1 MQTGYIETT
10 SGVVPPPILR
20 AENVRKTYRRNG
32 ISTEV
37 LKGVDFSVNHGE
49 FVSIVGA
56 SGSGK
61 STLLHLM
68 GTLDSPDAGA
78 IWLGDRRIDNLPGRE
93 RDKLRNGRFG
103 FIFQFYHLLPELTA
117 VENVLAPELVA
128 SSVWQWPFRKKAAT
142 RRAEELLERVG
153 LGHRKHHRPREMSGG
168 EMQRTAIARAI
179 MTRPGILFADEPT
192 GNLDEAAG
200 AEIMALLRELNRAD
214 GLTVLMVT
222 HNMEMANTTDR
233 IVRLASGRIDPTRQP
248 VQPVHSLSRPPES
261 GRMEYAYRGVG

>member
-1 MQTGYIETT
+1 MQTGYIENP
-10 SGVVPPPILR
+10 SDIAGAPLLR
-20 AENVRKTYRRNG
+20 AEDVRKTYRRNA
-32 ISTEV
+32 IATEV
-37 LKGVDFSVNHGE
+37 LRGVDFAVRGGE

-68 GTLDSPDAGA
+68 GTLDSPDSGS
-78 IWLGDRRIDNLPGRE
+78 IWLGDKRIDNLPGRE
-93 RDKLRNGRFG
+93 RDRLRNETFG

-128 SSVWQWPFRKKAAT
+128 STVWQWPFRKKAAT
-142 RRAEELLERVG
+142 KRAEELLERVG

-179 MTRPGILFADEPT
+179 MTRPRVLFADEPT

-200 AEIMALLRELNRAD
+200 SEIMALLRELNRAD

-222 HNMEMANTTDR
+222 HNLEMAGTTDR
-233 IVRLASGRIDPTRQP
+233 IVRLTHGRIDPNRTPSPPVGPNHRQP
-248 VQPVHSLSRPPES
+248 DPNTLEL
-261 GRMEYAYRGVG
+261 AYRGVG

>member
-10 SGVVPPPILR
+10 SGVASPPVLR
-20 AENVRKTYRRNG
+20 ADNVRKTYRRNG
-32 ISTEV
+32 IATEV
-37 LKGVDFSVNHGE
+37 LKGVDFSVTQGE

-68 GTLDSPDAGA
+68 GTLDSPDAGS

-93 RDKLRNGRFG
+93 RDKLRNGMFG

-128 SSVWQWPFRKKAAT
+128 SSIWQWPGRKKAALK
-142 RRAEELLERVG
+142 RAEELLERVG

-179 MTRPGILFADEPT
+179 MSRPGILFADEPT
-192 GNLDEAAG
+192 GNLDETAG

-214 GLTVLMVT
+214 GLTILMVT

-233 IVRLASGRIDPTRQP
+233 IVRLASGRIDPARQP
-248 VQPVHSLSRPPES
+248 AQPAGYHSRPAEP
-261 GRMEYAYRGVG
+261 RTMEYVWRGVG